1 MKLQRKVTLISGAG
15 QGIGK
20 AIAFAFAKEGST
32 VAVNDIKGE
41 MAQTV
46 TEEIIGKGGQAI
58 AITGDISK
66 REEVQNMIE
75 KTIRTFERIDI
86 LVNNA
91 GVQTETAFLDL
102 SEEEWDKIINTN
114 LKGTFLCSQL
124 AARQMIKQ
132 QGGKIINISSVHQ
145 FMPRVNIAHYAASK
159 GGIMMLT
166 RVMALELAKYKIN
179 VNCIAPGATAT
190 AMNLRVLNSPEELA
204 EMNSSIPWGRMAQ
217 PEEIAYAALYL
228 ASEDADYITG
238 SSFYLDGGITLGSLS

>member
-1 MKLQRKVTLISGAG
+1 MKLQHKVTLITGAG

-41 MAQTV
+41 MAQAV

-58 AITGDISK
+58 AIKGDISK
-66 REEVQNMIE
+66 REEVQNMIQ

-124 AARQMIKQ
+124 AAREMIKQ
-132 QGGKIINISSVHQ
+132 QAGKIINISSVHQ

-190 AMNLRVLNSPEELA
+190 AMNVRVLNSPEELG